1 METGPHDARPLVRR
15 PSRSTSLGLS
25 LVSTVVALAAAY
37 AALMVAFA
45 RRSARVATFAPLDL
59 LVLVVVLGVALGAH
73 EGIHGLVISTY
84 GGRPRFGWAFVAR
97 VMPYLYCTA
106 PGQRF
111 STPRYAVVALAPTL
125 FVSLALLV
133 GLRSPAGVLFV
144 IPFGIHLGVC
154 VNDWVVTYRAL
165 REPRGSLIEDVA
177 DGILIHPP
185 PIMA

>member
-1 METGPHDARPLVRR
+1 MTAKLLIPANLTSYPSLTGSLL
-15 PSRSTSLGLS
+15 SRTG
-25 LVSTVVALAAAY
+25 ALLDRTG
-37 AALMVAFA
+37 AL
-45 RRSARVATFAPLDL
+45 L
-59 LVLVVVLGVALGAH
+59 
-73 EGIHGLVISTY
+73 
-84 GGRPRFGWAFVAR
+84 
-97 VMPYLYCTA
+97 
-106 PGQRF
+106 
-111 STPRYAVVALAPTL
+111 
-125 FVSLALLV
+125 VSLALIV

>member
-1 METGPHDARPLVRR
+1 M
-15 PSRSTSLGLS
+15 
-25 LVSTVVALAAAY
+25 STVVALAAAY
-37 AALMVAFA
+37 AALMVAFP
-45 RRSARVATFAPLDL
+45 RRSAQVLTFAPLDL
-59 LVLVVVLGVALGAH
+59 LVMVVILGVALVAH

-84 GGRPRFGWAFVAR
+84 GGKPRFAWAFVAR
-97 VMPYLYCTA
+97 VLPYLYCTA

-111 STPRYAVVALAPTL
+111 SKQRYAIVALSPTL
-125 FVSLALLV
+125 FVSLALIV
-133 GLRSPAGVLFV
+133 GLRSSAGVLFV

-165 REPRGSLIEDVA
+165 REPPGSLIEDVA

>member
-1 METGPHDARPLVRR
+1 M
-15 PSRSTSLGLS
+15 
-25 LVSTVVALAAAY
+25 STVVALAAAY

-45 RRSARVATFAPLDL
+45 RRAPQTLTFTPIEL
-59 LVLVVVLGVALGAH
+59 LVIVVILAVALVAH

-84 GGRPRFGWAFVAR
+84 GGKPRFGWAFVAR
-97 VMPYLYCTA
+97 VLPYVYCTA
-106 PGQRF
+106 PRQRF
-111 STPRYAVVALAPTL
+111 SKPRYAVVALAPSL
-125 FVSLALLV
+125 FVSLVLIV
-133 GLRSPAGVLFV
+133 GLRPPAGVLFV

>member
-1 METGPHDARPLVRR
+1 M
-15 PSRSTSLGLS
+15 
-25 LVSTVVALAAAY
+25 STVVALAAAY

-45 RRSARVATFAPLDL
+45 RRAPQTVTFTPIEL
-59 LVLVVVLGVALGAH
+59 LVMVVILAVTLVAH

-84 GGRPRFGWAFVAR
+84 GGKPRFGWAFVAR
-97 VMPYLYCTA
+97 VLPYVYCTA
-106 PGQRF
+106 PRQRF
-111 STPRYAVVALAPTL
+111 SKPRYAVVALAPSL
-125 FVSLALLV
+125 FVSLALIV

-177 DGILIHPP
+177 GGILIHPP